1 MKKNTLLLAV
11 SAAALAVGATNSFA
25 ADISGTLT
33 APGGTAT
40 LATASASALKLSNQ
54 ATYYASATSSAVAT
68 QGTLVFNLLS
78 SSPGGF
84 PNGESLRLDMSLSG
98 AIFTGA
104 ATVAGSTATCSASVS
119 IQNGAAANGTSASY
133 FVNLQNC
140 VTSGTGVTVS
150 VPVQITSS
158 TSVSSVTAGLT
169 GQFGGSPYQVEGA
182 TKTAFLVAPT
192 QAYAVTIAATG
203 TASVA
208 NVSNGYQGFVGS
220 ATGAVVATATVS
232 VDTSVRNSLA
242 TTATAAPTDVQ
253 GVDLTVTPVTG
264 SFTGFTIESAAS
276 GNALAT
282 DTATTSG
289 TALVFEYDTATAATS
304 TYTINPVDLG
314 TATTGG
320 VIPATSV
327 TLKADVDLV
336 NGLNDLT
343 TTTPVAFNVV
353 TRNGTNFVAPWI
365 GLGANGVRSQ
375 IRLGNNSSIDTG
387 PITVRVLSR
396 ISGATT
402 ATVSTYTV
410 TSAVLGNGQ
419 SLTGLGGI
427 PANTAISIDGSKLKD
442 AIFGTASIN
451 NADIEISIEAQPQ
464 NISGKVRLVDSV
476 GVVTETSLG
485 NLAGPI
491 S

>member
-54 ATYYASATSSAVAT
+54 ATYFASATSSATAT
-68 QGTLVFNLLS
+68 QAVLVFDFVS

-192 QAYAVTIAATG
+192 QAYSVSIAATG
-203 TASVA
+203 SASVA

-220 ATGAVVATATVS
+220 TAGAVVATATVS
-232 VDTSVRNSLA
+232 VDTTVRNSLA
-242 TTATAAPTDVQ
+242 TTATAAPSDVQ

-276 GNALAT
+276 GNTVAT

-289 TALVFEYDTATAATS
+289 TALVFEYDTATAASS

-314 TATTGG
+314 SVTTGG

-336 NGLNDLT
+336 TGLNDLST
-343 TTTPVAFNVV
+343 TSGVFNVV

-402 ATVSTYTV
+402 ATVSSYTV

-485 NLAGPI
+485 NLASPV